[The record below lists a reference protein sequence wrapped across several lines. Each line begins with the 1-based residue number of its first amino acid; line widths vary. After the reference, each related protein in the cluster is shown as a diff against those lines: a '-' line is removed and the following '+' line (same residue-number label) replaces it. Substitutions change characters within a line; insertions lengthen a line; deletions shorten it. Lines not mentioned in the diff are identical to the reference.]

1 MQGGTEIIKVL
12 FDWISAYDK
21 KTLVLA
27 ASAIGAGL
35 AMITGIGP
43 GLGQGLAAGRSTES
57 VGLNPG
63 RSREIT
69 FTMFLGAAIA
79 ETSGIFALIIALI
92 LLFANPL
99 VGMAGAKQVL
109 AASAV
114 AAGIAMT
121 GGIGSAVGQGYAAGK
136 AAEVVGLNPGAGRNV
151 NLTLLLGAAVAETST
166 ILALVVALVLLFA
179 GPLAAG
185 EKSWVIA
192 AASVI
197 GAGLAM
203 AAGIGPG
210 AGQGYA
216 AGKAVEASGRRPG
229 HRGAILRVM
238 FIGQA
243 VAQTTG
249 IYALI
254 VALILLFANPLLG

>member
-1 MQGGTEIIKVL
+1 MQEGNEIIKAL
-12 FDWISAYDK
+12 FDWISGYDK

-57 VGLNPG
+57 VGLNPC

-136 AAEVVGLNPGAGRNV
+136 A
-151 NLTLLLGAAVAETST
+151 
-166 ILALVVALVLLFA
+166 
-179 GPLAAG
+179 
-185 EKSWVIA
+185 
-192 AASVI
+192 
-197 GAGLAM
+197 
-203 AAGIGPG
+203 
-210 AGQGYA
+210 
-216 AGKAVEASGRRPG
+216 VEASGRRPG